1 MSKIWSVFFFVGI
14 VLCVA
19 GATSSSAQETKLPEV
34 QPQDRI
40 LGKADAPIT
49 IFEYASLD
57 CPHCADFDQNTLP
70 KLKAEWIDTG
80 KARLVFRDFPLYEDA
95 VRAAMLARCAPPEQ
109 FFPFVDA
116 LFQSQTVWATAQN
129 VDGELAKLARLS
141 GMSDDK
147 FKACMSDSALENQVR
162 ASRLLGEQYG
172 VKSTPTFF
180 INGTKVEG
188 SLPISSFEK
197 VLSQAAKS

>member
-1 MSKIWSVFFFVGI
+1 
-14 VLCVA
+14 
-19 GATSSSAQETKLPEV
+19 
-34 QPQDRI
+34 
-40 LGKADAPIT
+40 
-49 IFEYASLD
+49 
-57 CPHCADFDQNTLP
+57 
-70 KLKAEWIDTG
+70 
-80 KARLVFRDFPLYEDA
+80 
-95 VRAAMLARCAPPEQ
+95 
-109 FFPFVDA
+109 
-116 LFQSQTVWATAQN
+116 
-129 VDGELAKLARLS
+129 
-141 GMSDDK
+141 MSDDK